1 MVSAGLKNGSQR
13 VSESSDCVSVSS
25 EYMQYWACWCFW
37 FSYINDITGTY
48 LLNLDFADDHI
59 LHHSYTIKTE
69 QDSFLLQKNLD
80 MFYLSGQLSG
90 RWGLTPVDVLIW
102 RSQNFI
108 AILTVAHKHLHLGF
122 TLDDHLDSIYPYHK
136 NNKKDYKKLMLNFIK
151 RHFRL

>member
-1 MVSAGLKNGSQR
+1 MAHS
-13 VSESSDCVSVSS
+13 VSVNHLTVSLYHLS
-25 EYMQYWACWCFW
+25 TCSIGPADVFDLAISMTSQEHI
-37 FSYINDITGTY
+37 FSTWTLQMIIYCII
-48 LLNLDFADDHI
+48 AI
-59 LHHSYTIKTE
+59 LSKRAR
-69 QDSFLLQKNLD
+69 FLLLQKNLD

-90 RWGLTPVDVLIW
+90 RWSLTPVDVLIW